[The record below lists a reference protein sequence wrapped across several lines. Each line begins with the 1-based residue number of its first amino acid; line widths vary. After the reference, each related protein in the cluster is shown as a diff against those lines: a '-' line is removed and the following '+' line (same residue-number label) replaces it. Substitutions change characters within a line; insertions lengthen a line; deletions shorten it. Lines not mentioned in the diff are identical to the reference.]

1 MISLNMGWCN
11 VIRDHRARGAGLS
24 GIESSESRFDNQ
36 PGERFGGGHGGGRG
50 GNGGHAGVVGNGG
63 NGGAPGGVG
72 GRAII
77 GIPGTASAL
86 TPGVPDCRVLAA
98 GAMARVR

>member
-36 PGERFGGGHGGGRG
+36 PGERFGGGHDGSGGSAVLLGNGGAGGNGGLGG

-63 NGGAPGGVG
+63 NGGVPGGVG

-77 GIPGTASAL
+77 GIPGAN
-86 TPGVPDCRVLAA
+86 G
-98 GAMARVR
+98 